1 MATARVHFDQ
11 ELTELKSGVLRLGSM
26 VEQAI
31 SDSMRALVDRND
43 ALAEA
48 VISRDADLNELHR
61 QLRERAF
68 MIMATQQPVARD
80 LRLISSFQHM
90 VLELERMGDHAVS
103 ISRGALRLNRM
114 AQLKPY
120 IDLPRMA
127 RLTQSQVHEILGA
140 VIEADEEK
148 ARTIARRDD
157 EVDEVYHNLWRE
169 LVGYMVQD
177 SNNVERA
184 AVLLFLAKDLE
195 RIADR
200 VTNIAE
206 DVVFLHTGHIVELG
220 GH

>member
-1 MATARVHFDQ
+1 MATTRTHFDQ
-11 ELTELKSGVLRLGSM
+11 ALSELKSGVLRLGSM

-31 SDSMRALVDRND
+31 GQSMRALVERDNQVAR
-43 ALAEA
+43 E
-48 VISRDADLNELHR
+48 VIARDEDLNELHR

-103 ISRGALRLNRM
+103 IARGALRLNDQP
-114 AQLKPY
+114 QLKPY

-127 RLTQSQVHEILGA
+127 MLTQSQVHEILGA
-140 VIEADEEK
+140 VIEADEDR
-148 ARTIARRDD
+148 ARAIAKRDD
-157 EVDEVYHNLWRE
+157 EVDEIYHGLWRE
-169 LVGYMVQD
+169 LLGYMVAD
-177 SNNVERA
+177 SSNVERA
-184 AVLLFLAKDLE
+184 ATLLFIAKDLE

-206 DVVFLHTGHIVELG
+206 DVVFLHTGHIVELS
-220 GH
+220 

>member
-1 MATARVHFDQ
+1 MPATRTHFEQ
-11 ELTELKSGVLRLGSM
+11 ELAGLKSGVLRMGSM

-31 SDSMRALVDRND
+31 GEAMRSLVDRNSE
-43 ALAEA
+43 LARQ
-48 VISRDADLNELHR
+48 VIAADHQLNELHR
-61 QLRERAF
+61 QLREQSF

-90 VLELERMGDHAVS
+90 VLELERMGDHAVG
-103 ISRGALRLNRM
+103 ISRGALRLNDLP
-114 AQLKPY
+114 QLKPY
-120 IDLPRMA
+120 VDLPRMA
-127 RLTQSQVHEILGA
+127 ALTQSQVHDILSA
-140 VIEADEEK
+140 VIEADQDR
-148 ARTIARRDD
+148 ARVIAERDD
-157 EVDEVYHNLWRE
+157 EVDEVYHTLWRD
-169 LVGYMVQD
+169 LVGYMVAD

-184 AVLLFLAKDLE
+184 AILLFIAKDLE